1 MDNELKY
8 IVKSI
13 VEKTGIEFAVRAIG
27 KEDLQKFASGKVY
40 VNADVNKTVFR
51 FSFRGTDYIASI
63 VGADKTSANYAY
75 LISSLIESSAG
86 ADLALGLNEYLKK
99 IVMGDCGKLQVQKF
113 HVKFN
118 VPDIACYSL
127 VIEVPEGT
135 EADVMNVIE
144 SYTSNSLDTPFVG
157 DDNRIVF
164 IKFIDVPSDMEYQ
177 SPGEF
182 AEYLSQ
188 SVFEEIGAT
197 VSIGVGSVTRHLV
210 DVHNSYQ
217 QAITALKMSEI
228 FNSKG
233 SVHTYKEYMLIRML
247 EEIPRA
253 KLKEYLDILS
263 GEDSEEVFDDPDM
276 LNTAEEFLE
285 NSLNVSETSRNLF
298 MHRNTLI
305 YRLDKIEK
313 ATGLNIKNFSDAMTF
328 RLITILHKILGDNA

>member
-13 VEKTGIEFAVRAIG
+13 VEKTGIEFVVRAIG
-27 KEDLQKFASGKVY
+27 RDELQKFAAGKVY
-40 VNADVNKTVFR
+40 VNSDANKTLFR
-51 FSFRGTDYIASI
+51 FSFRGSDYLAAIA
-63 VGADKTSANYAY
+63 GADKTTANYAY
-75 LISSLIESSAG
+75 LISGLIENSAG

-99 IVMGDCGKLQVQKF
+99 IVVGDCSKLQVQKF

-118 VPDIACYSL
+118 VPDIPCYSL
-127 VIEVPEGT
+127 VIEVPNGLD
-135 EADVMNVIE
+135 ADVMNVLE
-144 SYTSNSLDTPFVG
+144 SYSSNTLDTPFVS
-157 DDNRIVF
+157 DDSKLVF
-164 IKFIDVPSDMEYQ
+164 VKFIDVPSDMEYQ

-188 SVFEEIGAT
+188 SVFEEIGAS
-197 VSIGVGSVTRHLV
+197 VNIGVGTVTRHLV

-217 QAITALKMSEI
+217 QAITALKMSEV
-228 FNSKG
+228 FKSKG
-233 SVHTYKEYMLIRML
+233 NVHTYKEYMLIRML
-247 EEIPRA
+247 EELPRG

-263 GEDSEEVFDDPDM
+263 GENSEDVFDDPDM